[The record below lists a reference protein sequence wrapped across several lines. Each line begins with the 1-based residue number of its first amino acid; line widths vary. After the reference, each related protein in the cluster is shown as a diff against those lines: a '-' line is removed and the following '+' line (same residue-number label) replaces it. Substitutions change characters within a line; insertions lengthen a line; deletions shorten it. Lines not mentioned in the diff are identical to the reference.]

1 MHPSRAR
8 QTHRTR
14 RPLIRGAPESGVRVW
29 MLGGFALWMG
39 TRIIEDGAWRL
50 RKAANLVKLL
60 ALSPGH
66 RLHREQIM
74 DVLWPDLGR
83 RAASNNLRV
92 VVHAARRTLDL
103 DPNAASDYLTL
114 QGEQLALCPECQLWV
129 DVEAFED
136 RKSTRLNSSHA
147 NI

>member
-14 RPLIRGAPESGVRVW
+14 RPPIRGAPESVVRVW
-29 MLGGFALWMG
+29 MLGGFTLWVG
-39 TRIIEDGAWRL
+39 ARTIEESAWRL

-60 ALSPGH
+60 ALSPDH

-74 DVLWPDLGR
+74 DLLWQDLGR

-92 VVHAARRTLDL
+92 VIHAARRTLGSDSN
-103 DPNAASDYLTL
+103 PASYYLTL
-114 QGEQLALCPECQLWV
+114 QGEQLVLCPDEQLWV
-129 DVEAFED
+129 DVEAFEVAAA
-136 RKSTRLNSSHA
+136 TA
-147 NI
+147 